1 MFTLAPGKS
10 KVLTPTPSSDDA
22 RMYQARF
29 YILQEGGKRLFSE
42 TRWPLSSSARV
53 YLFFFPDPA
62 QQTITYLSFR
72 EYAPF
77 E

>member
-1 MFTLAPGKS
+1 
-10 KVLTPTPSSDDA
+10 
-22 RMYQARF
+22 MYQARF
-29 YILQEGGKRLFSE
+29 YVPQEGEKRLFSD
-42 TRWPLSSSARV
+42 TRWPLSSSARL